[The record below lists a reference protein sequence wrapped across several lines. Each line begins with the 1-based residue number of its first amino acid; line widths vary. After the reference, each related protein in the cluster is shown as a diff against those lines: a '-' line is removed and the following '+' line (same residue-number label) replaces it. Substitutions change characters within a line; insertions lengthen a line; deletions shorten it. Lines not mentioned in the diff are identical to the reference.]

1 MKRKFNLKPCEPIFE
16 ASEPGVP
23 GEALEPGV
31 PDGEGAGAP
40 EGEAAGE

>member
-16 ASEPGVP
+16 ASEFGAP
-23 GEALEPGV
+23 GEVLEP
-31 PDGEGAGAP
+31 GEGAGAP